1 MDARL
6 QRRVQRYGWDRAVE
20 HYEEHWQQRL
30 VAATERV
37 LEMAA
42 LRSGERVLDV
52 AGGTGALA
60 IAAASKVGR
69 SGRVVGTDISEKM
82 VEAAQTAAA
91 ALGLANCRFERCDA
105 EALPGFAARFDVGLC
120 GLGLMYMPEP
130 ERALAALAG
139 TLATG
144 GRVVVSV
151 WGQRKNCGWADI
163 FPIVDARVESE
174 VCPMFFRLGAPGQLA
189 RALES
194 AGLVQVRTERLS
206 TTLDYVSADE
216 AADAAFLGGP
226 VALAY
231 ARFDA
236 ATRAVVREEYRRS
249 IEGFRNGNGYAVPGE
264 FVIGY
269 GVKPAGVA

>member
-20 HYEEHWQQRL
+20 HYEEHWLQRL

-37 LEMAA
+37 LELAA
-42 LRSGERVLDV
+42 LRPGERVLDV

-60 IAAASKVGR
+60 IAAASKVGC
-69 SGRVVGTDISEKM
+69 SGMVVGTDISEKM

-91 ALGLANCRFERCDA
+91 ALNLANCRFERCDA
-105 EALPGFAARFDVGLC
+105 EALPEFGARFDVGLC

-139 TLATG
+139 TLAAG

-151 WGQRKNCGWADI
+151 WGQRNHCGWADI

-174 VCPMFFRLGAPGQLA
+174 VCPMFFRLGAAGQLA

-206 TTLDYVSADE
+206 ITLDYLSADE
-216 AADAAFLGGP
+216 AGDAAFLGGP

-236 ATRAVVREEYRRS
+236 ATRAAVREEYRRS
-249 IEGFRNGNGYAVPGE
+249 IEGFRNGSGYAVPGE

>member
-20 HYEEHWQQRL
+20 HYEEHWLQRL

-37 LEMAA
+37 LELAA
-42 LRSGERVLDV
+42 LRPGERVLDV

-60 IAAASKVGR
+60 IAAASKVGC
-69 SGRVVGTDISEKM
+69 SGMVVGTDISEKM

-91 ALGLANCRFERCDA
+91 ALNLANCRFERCDA
-105 EALPGFAARFDVGLC
+105 EALPEFGALFDVGLC

-151 WGQRKNCGWADI
+151 WGQRNHCGWADI

-174 VCPMFFRLGAPGQLA
+174 VCPMFFRLGAVGQLA
-189 RALES
+189 HALES

-206 TTLDYVSADE
+206 ITLDYLSADE
-216 AADAAFLGGP
+216 AGDAAFLGGP

-236 ATRAVVREEYRRS
+236 ATRAAVREEYRRS
-249 IEGFRNGNGYAVPGE
+249 IEGFRNGSGYAVPGE
-264 FVIGY
+264 FIIGY